1 LEVKQ
6 HLIMNNQRNNDK
18 ISIKRSSRSGRPISN
33 GVKHLLLCALIF
45 TLISL
50 SACSSASIISPN
62 PDSRRQAVDKLA
74 RPKTASSHLSLFM
87 ELLQKDP
94 DAMVRA
100 QCAQYLGKY
109 QHKEAVPALIKAT
122 EDKDVFLRQEAVWA
136 LGEIQDVTAVPK
148 LLDLLE
154 HDSNVEVRRR
164 SAQAL
169 EKIGSPSAVDG
180 LIQQLDDINQSVAYA
195 SFQAL
200 KTITKQDFGKDIKQW
215 EKWKGTPK

>member
-1 LEVKQ
+1 
-6 HLIMNNQRNNDK
+6 MR
-18 ISIKRSSRSGRPISN
+18 R
-33 GVKHLLLCALIF
+33 LLLYALIF
-45 TLISL
+45 TFI
-50 SACSSASIISPN
+50 CSSRCSSPSITSPN
-62 PDSRRQAVDKLA
+62 PDSRREAVDKMA
-74 RPKTASSHLSLFM
+74 RSRTTDSNLILFT

-136 LGEIQDVTAVPK
+136 LGEMKDTTAVPK

-154 HDSNVEVRRR
+154 HDSNAEIRRR

-169 EKIGSPSAVDG
+169 EKIGDPKTVDE

-195 SFQAL
+195 SLQAL
-200 KTITKQDFGKDIKQW
+200 KTITKQDFGRDIKQW
-215 EKWKGTPK
+215 EKWKETKK

>member
-1 LEVKQ
+1 
-6 HLIMNNQRNNDK
+6 M
-18 ISIKRSSRSGRPISN
+18 KR
-33 GVKHLLLCALIF
+33 LLLCALIF
-45 TLISL
+45 TFI
-50 SACSSASIISPN
+50 CSSSCSSPSITSPN
-62 PDSRRQAVDKLA
+62 PDSRREAIDKMA
-74 RPKTASSHLSLFM
+74 RSKTAASNLNLFT

-136 LGEIQDVTAVPK
+136 LGEMKDNTAVPK

-154 HDSNVEVRRR
+154 HDSNAEVRHH

-169 EKIGSPSAVDG
+169 EKIGDPKAVDG

-195 SFQAL
+195 SLQAL
-200 KTITKQDFGKDIKQW
+200 KIITKQDFGRDIKQW
-215 EKWKGTPK
+215 EKWKETQK